1 MKRLTLRQ
9 RVFVFLDSVEKL
21 EYRRKIEIVRLFSSP
36 EELFSGADK
45 ITKFFEKKRRL

>member
-9 RVFVFLDSVEKL
+9 RVFVFLDSFEKL